1 MLNPNN
7 HSNRDVFYQAMAD
20 REDECVQ
27 PLCISERFAIAW
39 IKNIMASKR
48 FKKNHLVRDEYGN
61 LVAWE
66 STWHREEDGPF
77 FKVYLQG
84 VDELHAVK
92 GALDVLVELC
102 KHMDRASEGSLI
114 QVTKFARD
122 KIIQK
127 CGISESRFK
136 NIMTA
141 LVKRNVLKRI
151 APQVYSMNP
160 TIIAK
165 GYPEEV
171 LKLRKEWGYS
181 NDDFETVAP
190 FVFRDDQTNLVNE
203 IVLAMTDKITA
214 NNDNLTA
221 EMQDKFKTSF
231 RDTLID
237 VLVEAGYDVVKKK
250 PDFTVVK

>member
-7 HSNRDVFYQAMAD
+7 PSTNQSIFYQAMAE
-20 REDECVQ
+20 REDESVQ
-27 PLCISERFAIAW
+27 PLCISERFVINW
-39 IKNIMASKR
+39 IKNIMANKR

-102 KHMDRASEGSLI
+102 NHMDRAANGSLI
-114 QVTKFARD
+114 LLPAAMKNRIAEKC
-122 KIIQK
+122 KISRGRFDNI
-127 CGISESRFK
+127 ISL
-136 NIMTA
+136 
-141 LVKRNVLKRI
+141 LVKRNILRREASNI
-151 APQVYSMNP
+151 YAMNP
-160 TIIAK
+160 LIIAK

-181 NDDFETVAP
+181 NDDFETVKP

-203 IVLAMTDKITA
+203 IVLAMADKITA
-214 NNDNLTA
+214 NNENLSA
-221 EMQDKFKTSF
+221 EMQQKFQKILT
-231 RDTLID
+231 DA
-237 VLVEAGYDVVKKK
+237 LVEAGYDMQKK

>member
-1 MLNPNN
+1 MTI
-7 HSNRDVFYQAMAD
+7 FYQAMAD
-20 REDECVQ
+20 REDESVQ
-27 PLCISERFAIAW
+27 PLCISERFAVNW
-39 IKNIMASKR
+39 ISNIMTSKR
-48 FKKNHLVRDEYGN
+48 FKKNHLAIDEDHK
-61 LVAWE
+61 LVGWE

-77 FKVYLQG
+77 FKVYLAG

-181 NDDFETVAP
+181 NDDFETVKP

-203 IVLAMTDKITA
+203 IVLAMADKITA
-214 NNDNLTA
+214 NNENLSA
-221 EMQDKFKTSF
+221 EMQEKFQKILT
-231 RDTLID
+231 DA
-237 VLVEAGYDVVKKK
+237 LVEAGYDMHKT

>member
-1 MLNPNN
+1 
-7 HSNRDVFYQAMAD
+7 
-20 REDECVQ
+20 
-27 PLCISERFAIAW
+27 
-39 IKNIMASKR
+39 
-48 FKKNHLVRDEYGN
+48 
-61 LVAWE
+61 
-66 STWHREEDGPF
+66 
-77 FKVYLQG
+77 
-84 VDELHAVK
+84 
-92 GALDVLVELC
+92 
-102 KHMDRASEGSLI
+102 
-114 QVTKFARD
+114 
-122 KIIQK
+122 
-127 CGISESRFK
+127 
-136 NIMTA
+136 
-141 LVKRNVLKRI
+141 
-151 APQVYSMNP
+151 MNP

-181 NDDFETVAP
+181 NDDFATVKP

>member
-1 MLNPNN
+1 
-7 HSNRDVFYQAMAD
+7 MAD

-77 FKVYLQG
+77 FKVYLAG

-102 KHMDRASEGSLI
+102 KYMSRAADGSLI
-114 QVTKFARD
+114 MLPSGAKDMIAA
-122 KIIQK
+122 K
-127 CGISESRFK
+127 CHISRVRF
-136 NIMTA
+136 NHVITE
-141 LVKRNVLKRI
+141 LVKRNILRRESAGI
-151 APQVYSMNP
+151 YAMNP
-160 TIIAK
+160 LIIAK

-171 LKLRKEWGYS
+171 LKLREKWGYS